1 MSTGQGPAHGSG
13 QGAGHGSGRPVEL
26 RHLRAFLAVADAG
39 NVTRAAAALGL
50 TQPAVSRTLA
60 ALEQHLGVR
69 LVDRS
74 THHLALTP
82 EGVVFR
88 DKAAA
93 AVAAFDE
100 AVDSGGLRHWPLRLG
115 HAWSALGPYTTPLLR
130 SWQERYPQTPLEL
143 LRIDDRTAGLTRG
156 EVDAALL
163 RGPVDTPG
171 LVTEVLFDEDRVAA
185 VTADGPLAVHR
196 TLRLADLADGTI
208 VLNTVSGTT
217 TVDLWPPHARPA
229 ATLTVANTD
238 DWLTAI
244 AAGRGS
250 GVSAASTA
258 AMHPHAGVAYRP
270 LVDAPTVPLLLA
282 RRDAPGHPALP
293 KLAALA
299 REIIGE
305 DAPG

>member
-1 MSTGQGPAHGSG
+1 MSTGQGRS
-13 QGAGHGSGRPVEL
+13 VEL

-39 NVTRAAAALGL
+39 NVTRAAAALRL

-100 AVDSGGLRHWPLRLG
+100 AVDSGGLRNWPLRLG
-115 HAWSALGPYTTPLLR
+115 HAWSAFGPYTTPLLR
-130 SWQERYPQTPLEL
+130 GWQERYPETPLEL

-163 RGPVDTPG
+163 RGPVDAPG
-171 LVTEVLFDEDRVAA
+171 LVTEVLFSEDRVAA
-185 VTADGPLAVHR
+185 VTADGPLAAHA
-196 TLRLADLADGTI
+196 TLRLADLADGTV

-250 GVSAASTA
+250 GVSVASTA
-258 AMHPHAGVAYRP
+258 DMHPHTGVAYRP

-293 KLAALA
+293 KLAAMA

-305 DAPG
+305 DIAG